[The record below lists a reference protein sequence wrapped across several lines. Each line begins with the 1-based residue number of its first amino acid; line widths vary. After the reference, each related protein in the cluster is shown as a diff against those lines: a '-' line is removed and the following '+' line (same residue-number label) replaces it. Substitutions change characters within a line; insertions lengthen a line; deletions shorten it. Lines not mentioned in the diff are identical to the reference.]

1 MTAKA
6 ADIEQALL
14 DELRAIGV
22 ETPQVVVREEDVEIR
37 GCASTYEA
45 KRRAGR
51 AVQEAL
57 PWHNV
62 RNLVR
67 VVPGAVE
74 SDERILALARQ
85 AVHDCL
91 GAATENVTVSVHEG
105 VVEVDGLVP
114 SMDCLC
120 RISNALWG
128 LPGVRDVI
136 VKLQVAASPALLA
149 QQLGESITRI
159 LGLTP
164 GSVRVQIEGCVAT
177 VEGAVRTEGQRS
189 VAEDLLRWHA
199 GVYDVVNR
207 LQVAGDVAPAEPPE
221 MTA

>member
-22 ETPQVVVREEDVEIR
+22 ETPQVVVREEDVEVR
-37 GCASTYEA
+37 GRASTYEA
-45 KRRAGR
+45 KRRAGK
-51 AVQEAL
+51 AVQQAL

-62 RNLVR
+62 LNLVR
-67 VVPGAVE
+67 VVPGAIE
-74 SDERILALARQ
+74 SDERILSLARQ
-85 AVHDCL
+85 AMHDCL
-91 GAATENVTVSVHEG
+91 GATAENVTISVREG
-105 VVEVDGLVP
+105 AVEVDGLVP

-120 RISNALWG
+120 QVSNALWG
-128 LPGVRDVI
+128 LPGVRDV
-136 VKLQVAASPALLA
+136 VVRLQVAASPALLA

-164 GSVRVQIEGCVAT
+164 GSVRVRIEGCVAT
-177 VEGAVRTEGQRS
+177 VEGSVRTEGQRS

-207 LQVAGDVAPAEPPE
+207 LQVAGDVAPVEPPE

>member
-91 GAATENVTVSVHEG
+91 GAAAENVTVSVHEG

>member
-1 MTAKA
+1 MTAST

-22 ETPQVVVREEDVEIR
+22 ETPQVTVREDDVEIR
-37 GCASTYEA
+37 GQASTYEV
-45 KRRAGR
+45 KRRAAK

-57 PWHNV
+57 PFHNV
-62 RNLVR
+62 LNLVR
-67 VVPGAVE
+67 VVPGAAE

-85 AVHDCL
+85 IVRDVL
-91 GAATENVTVSVHEG
+91 GDGSQGLTVRVRRG
-105 VVEVDGLVP
+105 VVVVDGLVP
-114 SMDCLC
+114 SLDCLC

-128 LPGVRDVI
+128 VPGVRDV
-136 VKLQVAASPALLA
+136 VLRLQVSASPAILER
-149 QQLGESITRI
+149 QMGESIARI
-159 LGLTP
+159 LGLAP
-164 GSVRVQIEGCVAT
+164 GSVRVRLQGCVAT
-177 VEGAVRTEGQRS
+177 VEGNVRTEGQRS

-207 LQVAGDVAPAEPPE
+207 LQVAGDVAPEEPPK